1 MVTITKYTD
10 VCVDDVEVDVEVSL
24 SDFDFD
30 DVLELLADEGYIA
43 IKYDADEESFKE
55 NLAHIC
61 NLYRAR
67 DIRFTDEV
75 GVFLSNLSGR
85 ILC

>member
-24 SDFDFD
+24 SDFNLD
-30 DVLELLADEGYIA
+30 DVLELLSDDGYIA
-43 IKYDADEESFKE
+43 IKSDTDEDSFKNDLA
-55 NLAHIC
+55 NLCH
-61 NLYRAR
+61 LYRSN
-67 DIRFTDEV
+67 DSRFMDEI

-85 ILC
+85 IL